1 METIKL
7 VIIVVSLVILIGVW
21 TIFLLYSQQKKKN
34 PQLSFSNWFS
44 GKDQKKEVQ
53 LTTPVPPT
61 EGNQTIETQPTI
73 SEQTTKQS
81 GQVKPIEIK
90 GDEPLFSLED
100 SKEVF
105 KIPDFP
111 DQKQIDC
118 KYPLIPPYTYA
129 HIQWNNAASELV
141 YTIEEPQLSDEEKKL
156 LAQLEEGIK
165 ELINLSFIN
174 VKDQKTV
181 IIYLEKN
188 IRVLLTELAIP
199 VSKESFLRIMYYIY
213 RDFVGLNELEPLMND
228 PNIEDIECNGVKT
241 PVYVVH
247 RKFRNIR
254 TSLVYPDIPHMA
266 AFVEKLAQ
274 KCGKY
279 ISYADPI
286 LDGSLPG
293 GSRVNATY
301 STDISTRGPTFT
313 VRKFTS
319 EPWSGIQLMMKG
331 TASAEMLAYLWMLLE
346 YENSMMVIGGTGSG
360 KTSLINAIA
369 FFIPPQARVVTIED
383 TPELKL
389 EHENWLPSVSRAG
402 VGNAGAAGQKH
413 GEVSLFDLLKAS
425 FRQRPDYIIV
435 GEVRGAEASVLM
447 QSAASGHACMGT
459 MHAESVDT
467 MVRRLQT
474 PPISLS
480 GALIESL
487 AGVAIMQPTKVKGQE
502 VRRLTKIDEIVKVK
516 ENLGGS
522 VTNTVFKWLPQTD
535 TFAFNP
541 NSNVIKKIGA
551 KYGMTEQQVL
561 LEMKRRST
569 LLRELLRR
577 NVTNYKDV
585 QRVINLY
592 YKDPK
597 TVLKAY
603 GIKI

>member
-7 VIIVVSLVILIGVW
+7 VIIIVSLVILVGVW
-21 TIFLLYSQQKKKN
+21 TVFIIFTQQKKKN
-34 PQLSFSNWFS
+34 PNLTFSEWFL
-44 GKDQKKEVQ
+44 GKKQP
-53 LTTPVPPT
+53 TTSTLLT
-61 EGNQTIETQPTI
+61 EGNQPITEQPASQTITQPGG
-73 SEQTTKQS
+73 ETK
-81 GQVKPIEIK
+81 PFEFK
-90 GDEPLFSLED
+90 GDEPLFSLEE
-100 SKEVF
+100 SKEIP

-111 DQKQIDC
+111 DQKQIDF

-141 YTIEEPQLSDEEKKL
+141 YTIEEPILTEEEKKL
-156 LAQLEEGIK
+156 LEQLEEGIK

-174 VKDQKTV
+174 VKDEKTV

-199 VSKESFLRIMYYIY
+199 VSKESFLKIMYYIY
-213 RDFVGLNELEPLMND
+213 RDFVGLNDLEPLMND

-301 STDISTRGPTFT
+301 STDISTRGPTYSI
-313 VRKFTS
+313 RKFTS
-319 EPWSGIQLMMKG
+319 EPWSGLQLMMKG
-331 TASAEMLAYLWMLLE
+331 TVSAEMLAYLWMLIE

-389 EHENWLPSVSRAG
+389 EHENWLPSVSRMG
-402 VGNAGAAGQKH
+402 VGNAGAGGQKH
-413 GEVSLFDLLKAS
+413 GEVTLFDLLKAS

-487 AGVAIMQPTKVKGQE
+487 AGVAVMQPTKVKGQE

-522 VTNTVFKWLPQTD
+522 ITNTVFKWIPQTD

-551 KYGMTEQQVL
+551 KYGLTEQQVL